1 MSENGNDGAPSEDA
15 WKVLDTSYPFRDE
28 WLVVRSDRVLLPDG
42 TILPAYHTIENPDWV
57 SCIAITP
64 EFEVVLIKQYRHS
77 IGRLITEFPAG
88 SMDAQDESPLAAM
101 RRELL
106 EETGYASDDW
116 HLIGSSPANPARQT
130 NTAYAF
136 LALGAEQVSQPKLG
150 EGELIRTQLMP
161 WALFREHV
169 FSGSLQIPAQHI
181 ACLFWLHSFVTQR
194 KNSGFAKLSF

>member
-1 MSENGNDGAPSEDA
+1 MSENANRDNPLEDA

-42 TILPAYHTIENPDWV
+42 VTLPAYHTIECSDWV
-57 SCIAITP
+57 SCIAITAN
-64 EFEVVLIKQYRHS
+64 FEVVLIEQYRHS
-77 IGRLITEFPAG
+77 IRRLITEFPAG
-88 SMDAQDESPLAAM
+88 SVDARDESPLAAM

-136 LALGAEQVSQPKLG
+136 LALGAKQVSQPKL
-150 EGELIRTQLMP
+150 EQGELIRTKLMS
-161 WALFREHV
+161 WEHFRKGIS
-169 FSGSLQIPAQHI
+169 SGFLQIPAQHI
-181 ACLFWLHSFVTQR
+181 ACLFWLHSFVG
-194 KNSGFAKLSF
+194 KCESPLIAKLAI